1 MIELADL
8 DLSSIADDRL
18 REGLLRLLNLVEE
31 LSTTVRQQ
39 AEEIQRLRDE
49 NNRLKGEHGK
59 PDIKPNTPPAKKD
72 HSSEQ
77 ERRQPKEHHRRS
89 KLGTIPIDRDE
100 LCRLDPATLPPDA
113 AFQGYR
119 EVVVQ
124 DLVLCTDNVRF
135 RQEVYHAASTDQ
147 TYVAPLPAGYA
158 GEFGPGIKALIIVWY
173 FACQMSEP
181 KIRELC
187 GHAGVAISDGQVSNL
202 LIKKQEQFHAESDAV
217 YVAGLRSSPWQ
228 QIDDTATRVNG
239 QNQHCHLVCN
249 PLYTAY
255 RTTEAKDRLSVI
267 DVLRNGRP
275 RLFVLNAEALG
286 YLERLGLSQVMR
298 VRLSHLPR
306 DQVLD
311 AAQLQA
317 LLDEHLP
324 TLGPQQRTWIVEAT
338 LVAAYHAEVGWP
350 VVRLLVC
357 DDAPQF
363 KWITDE
369 LALCWVHD
377 GRHYKKL
384 SPVLEPHRAALD
396 TFLKDYW
403 AFYHRLLA
411 YRCAPTSDER
421 ARLERAFDSL
431 FATTTGYWALDDRI
445 AKTRAKQ
452 AELLQVLDHPE
463 IPLHNNDAE
472 LGARMRVRK
481 RDVSF
486 GPRTREG
493 AKAWDTFMTLAA
505 TTKKLGVSF
514 YTYVQER
521 ICGEHSIPPLADLI
535 RARAA
540 DLQLGESWDTTDYA
554 ACP

>member
-8 DLSSIADDRL
+8 DLSSIADDRH

-39 AEEIQRLRDE
+39 ADEIQRLRDE

-59 PDIKPNTPPAKKD
+59 PDIKPNTPTAKKD

-89 KLGTIPIDRDE
+89 KQGTIPIDRDE
-100 LCRLDPATLPPDA
+100 VCQIDPTTLPPDA

-119 EVVVQ
+119 EVVIQ
-124 DLVLCTDNVRF
+124 DLVLRTDNVRF
-135 RQEVYHAASTDQ
+135 LQEVYHADSTGQ
-147 TYVAPLPAGYA
+147 TYLAPLPAGYA

-187 GHAGVAISDGQVSNL
+187 GHAGVQISDGQVSNL
-202 LIKKQEQFHAESDAV
+202 LIKKQDHFHAESDAV
-217 YVAGLRSSPWQ
+217 YAAGLRSSPWQ
-228 QIDDTATRVNG
+228 QIDDSSTRVNG
-239 QNQHCHLVCN
+239 QNEHCHLVCN

-255 RTTEAKDRLSVI
+255 RTTQAKDRLSVI

-275 RLFVLNAEALG
+275 RIFLLNAEALG
-286 YLERLGLSQVMR
+286 YLERVGLSNVMR
-298 VRLSHLPR
+298 QRLTHLPH

-311 AAQLQA
+311 AARLSA

-324 TLGPQQRTWIVEAT
+324 TLGPQQRTWILEAA
-338 LVAAYHAEVGWP
+338 LVAAYHAEVGAP

-369 LALCWVHD
+369 VALCWVHD
-377 GRHYKKL
+377 GRYYKKL
-384 SPVLEPHRAALD
+384 EPMIAQHRLASAQ
-396 TFLKDYW
+396 FQQRYW
-403 AFYHRLLA
+403 AFYHQLLA

-421 ARLERAFDSL
+421 ARLERAFDTL

-445 AKTRAKQ
+445 AKTRAKK

-463 IPLHNNDAE
+463 LPLHNNDAE

-486 GPRTREG
+486 GPRTRAG
-493 AKAWDTFMTLAA
+493 AHAWDTFMTLAA
-505 TTKKLGVSF
+505 TAKKLGVSF
-514 YTYVQER
+514 YTYVHDR
-521 ICGEHSIPPLADLI
+521 ISGEQTVPPLADLI

-540 DLQLGESWDTTDYA
+540 ELHLGESWDTT
-554 ACP
+554 

>member
-1 MIELADL
+1 MVELADL

-18 REGLLRLLNLVEE
+18 REGFLRLLNLVEE
-31 LSTTVRQQ
+31 LSTTVREQ
-39 AEEIQRLRDE
+39 AAEIQRLRDE

-59 PDIKPNTPPAKKD
+59 PDIKPNTAASKKD

-77 ERRQPKEHHRRS
+77 ERHQPKDHHRRS
-89 KLGTIPIDRDE
+89 KQGTIPIDRDE
-100 LCRLDPATLPPDA
+100 VRRIDPATLPPDA
-113 AFQGYR
+113 AFQGYH
-119 EVVVQ
+119 EVVIQ
-124 DLVLCTDNVRF
+124 DLVFRTDNVRF
-135 RQEVYHAASTDQ
+135 LQEVYHADSTGQ

-187 GHAGVAISDGQVSNL
+187 VHGGVQISDGQVSNL
-202 LIKKQEQFHAESDAV
+202 LIKKQDQFHAESDAV
-217 YVAGLRSSPWQ
+217 YAAGRRSSPWQ
-228 QIDDTATRVNG
+228 QIDDTGTRVNG
-239 QNQHCHLVCN
+239 QNAHCHLVCN

-255 RTTEAKDRLSVI
+255 RTTESKDRLSVI
-267 DVLRNGRP
+267 DVLRDGRP
-275 RLFVLNAEALG
+275 RIFLLNAEAIG
-286 YLERLGLSQVMR
+286 YLERVGLSQVMR
-298 VRLSHLPR
+298 QRLTHLPH

-311 AAQLQA
+311 AARLQA

-324 TLGPQQRTWIVEAT
+324 TLGPQQRTWILEAT
-338 LVAAYHAEVGWP
+338 MVAAYHAEVGEP

-363 KWITDE
+363 KWITDD

-384 SPVLEPHRAALD
+384 EPVLPQHRTALEQ
-396 TFLKDYW
+396 FQQRYW
-403 AFYHRLLA
+403 AFYHQLLA
-411 YRCAPTSDER
+411 YRRAPSADER
-421 ARLERAFDSL
+421 ARLERAFDTL

-493 AKAWDTFMTLAA
+493 AHAWDTFMTLAA
-505 TTKKLGVSF
+505 TAKKLGVSF
-514 YTYVQER
+514 YTYVHDR
-521 ICGEHSIPPLADLI
+521 ISGEHTVPPLADLI
-535 RARAA
+535 LARAA
-540 DLQLGESWDTTDYA
+540 DLHLGESWDTT
-554 ACP
+554 

>member
-1 MIELADL
+1 MAELVDL
-8 DLSSIADDRL
+8 DLSSIADGRL
-18 REGLLRLLNLVEE
+18 REGFVRLLNLIEE
-31 LSTTVRQQ
+31 LSATVRQQ

-49 NNRLKGEHGK
+49 NNRLKGEQGK
-59 PDIKPNTPPAKKD
+59 PDILPNTAPTKKD

-119 EVVVQ
+119 EVVIQ
-124 DLVLCTDNVRF
+124 DLVLRTDNVRF
-135 RQEVYHAASTDQ
+135 RQEVYHAASTGQ
-147 TYVAPLPAGYA
+147 TYLAPLPAGYT

-202 LIKKQEQFHAESDAV
+202 LIKKQQQFHAESDAV

-239 QNQHCHLVCN
+239 QNQHCQLVCN

-275 RLFVLNAEALG
+275 RIFVLNAEALG

-298 VRLSHLPR
+298 QRLTHLPR

-311 AAQLQA
+311 AAQFQA

-338 LVAAYHAEVGWP
+338 LVAAYHAEAGWP

-369 LALCWVHD
+369 VALCWVHD

-384 SPVLEPHRAALD
+384 APVLEPHRAAVA

-403 AFYHRLLA
+403 AFYHQLLA
-411 YRCAPTSDER
+411 YRCAPTAHER
-421 ARLERAFDSL
+421 ARLEGAFDTL
-431 FATTTGYWALDDRI
+431 CATRTEYWALNERI
-445 AKTRAKQ
+445 AKTRAKK
-452 AELLQVLDHPE
+452 AALLQVLLHPE
-463 IPLHNNDAE
+463 LPLHNNEAE

-486 GPRTREG
+486 GPRTSAG
-493 AKAWDTFMTLAA
+493 AQAWDTFMTLAA

-514 YTYVQER
+514 YSYVHDR
-521 ICGEHSIPPLADLI
+521 ISGEQSIPPLADLI
-535 RARAA
+535 EARAA
-540 DLQLGESWDTTDYA
+540 ELHLGESWDTA
-554 ACP
+554 